1 MNHPY
6 FNYYE
11 SSSLFHG
18 SLLSIMGTR
27 FDILFVIENKV
38 TGEALW
44 DKIQSELIRL
54 DKLFNR
60 FDPESEVSQINAG
73 ACLSPFIVS
82 SEMWD
87 ILLSCKK
94 YHQQTNGLFD
104 ITLQNFN
111 KVLLDHK
118 DNSIIFVD
126 KDLRIDFGGYAK
138 GYAIEKIK
146 DILIENNVQNSFIN
160 FGNSSIFGLG
170 KHPYGDCWSIGIED
184 PYQKGKMLGEYK
196 LKDDALST
204 SGNMPSNPKHIV
216 NPFTGVYNEEK
227 KMVSIITK
235 DSVDAEV
242 LSTSLMIAQIEK
254 REEILHHFNT
264 SEIFVYNL

>member
-6 FNYYE
+6 SNYYE

-27 FDILFVIENKV
+27 FDILFVIENKEI
-38 TGEALW
+38 GEALW
-44 DKIQSELIRL
+44 DNIQTELIRL

-60 FDPESEVSQINAG
+60 FDTESEVSQINSSAF
-73 ACLSPFIVS
+73 LSPYIVS

-94 YHQQTNGLFD
+94 YHQQTYGLFD
-104 ITLQNFN
+104 ITLQNLN
-111 KVLLDHK
+111 RVLLNIK
-118 DNSIIFVD
+118 DKSIIFVD
-126 KDLRIDFGGYAK
+126 KDLHIDFGGYAK
-138 GYAIEKIK
+138 GYAIDKIK
-146 DILIENNVQNSFIN
+146 NILIENNVQNSLVN
-160 FGNSSIFGLG
+160 FGNSSILALG
-170 KHPYGDCWSIGIED
+170 KHPYGDCWSIGIEN
-184 PYQKGKMLGEYK
+184 PYQKGEMLGEYK
-196 LKDDALST
+196 LKDEALST
-204 SGNMPSNPKHIV
+204 SGNMPSNSKHLV
-216 NPFTGVYNEEK
+216 NPFTGKFNEEK

-235 DSVDAEV
+235 DSTDAEV

-264 SEIFVYNL
+264 SKIFVYNL